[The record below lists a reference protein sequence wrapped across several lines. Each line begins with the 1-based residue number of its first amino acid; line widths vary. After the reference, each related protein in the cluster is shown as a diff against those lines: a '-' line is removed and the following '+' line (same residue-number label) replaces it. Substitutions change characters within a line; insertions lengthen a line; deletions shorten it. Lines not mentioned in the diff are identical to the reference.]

1 MACSLA
7 EQALKRL
14 STAIEDPGAVLDG
27 ATLGR
32 LLALTTAATE
42 QLKALCSASAQQV
55 LVEEMAGGLVL
66 EDLARDALEELAGGD
81 LLRSVLQHV
90 SVQDASRLRA
100 VNHRCWSITEGTQ
113 LGILVRLVRRLWFF
127 LARPPRSMAE
137 ICNLLR
143 DLTLQAKDTPH
154 DVLMQL
160 RDSSHVTNLFFNKLI
175 PKLDPRSCLPC
186 WCGYCDGT
194 QCDGYRDLNE
204 YIHPFFAAL
213 AAMAALRFL
222 EETGLPKHAP
232 SIHVLFMLFDECIS
246 RDMIVPVRVR
256 SLGQGYCMP
265 ALTFCLSTEYATYI
279 MTEVKC
285 TAIVLPSLSQVESRM
300 GTIKETMM
308 PRGVAACVADVFEN
322 KYPVSSA
329 IVLEA
334 MLFEAETD
342 TALYE
347 PFYEQYDAGRAE
359 TAVTHRFRDR
369 FGHPHLVAAPVIKY
383 SDNTGFSM
391 PLVGYRLSPYHLG
404 DGAAGFGAEPY
415 SEEYGHAAGLG
426 RLGWLW
432 SAVAAAHEE
441 ELERTGTA
449 LSPAVSKDIL
459 RQQFGC

>member
-113 LGILVRLVRRLWFF
+113 LGILVRLVRQLWFF
-127 LARPPRSMAE
+127 LTRPPRSMAE
-137 ICNLLR
+137 VCNLLR
-143 DLTLQAKDTPH
+143 DLTLQAKATPH

-160 RDSSHVTNLFFNKLI
+160 RDSSHVTTLFFNKLL

-213 AAMAALRFL
+213 ATVAALRFL

-232 SIHVLFMLFDECIS
+232 SIHVLFMLGDECIS
-246 RDMIVPVRVR
+246 RDMSVPVRVR

-265 ALTFCLSTEYATYI
+265 AITFCLCTEYATYV

-300 GTIKETMM
+300 DTIKETMM
-308 PRGVAACVADVFEN
+308 SRGVADVFEHAVY
-322 KYPVSSA
+322 YPVSST

-334 MLFEAETD
+334 MLSGAETGR
-342 TALYE
+342 ALYE
-347 PFYEQYDAGRAE
+347 SFYEQYDAGRAE
-359 TAVTHRFRDR
+359 TAVTHRFRDT
-369 FGHPHLVAAPVIKY
+369 FGHPHLVAAPVIKN
-383 SDNTGFSM
+383 SDMTGFLM
-391 PLVGYRLSPYHLG
+391 PLVGYRLPPYHLG
-404 DGAAGFGAEPY
+404 DGDAGDGAEPY

-432 SAVAAAHEE
+432 SAVAAAHDE